1 MGASERVREA
11 MAAVPRR
18 AYLPRAQRFFA
29 PVDAPL
35 PIGHGQTNSQPST
48 VRAMLELL
56 DVEEGD
62 RVLDVGAGS
71 GWTTAIL
78 ARLCGP
84 SGSVVGVERVP
95 ALVEFAAANVAEAGM
110 PWARVVRADPAV
122 LGGPDSGPYDRILVS
137 AEPDTLPEELVDQ
150 LAPGGVM
157 VIPVGG
163 RMLRV
168 RNTPDGVRV
177 QEQGHYRFVPLVGG
191 R

>member
-1 MGASERVREA
+1 
-11 MAAVPRR
+11 
-18 AYLPRAQRFFA
+18 
-29 PVDAPL
+29 
-35 PIGHGQTNSQPST
+35 
-48 VRAMLELL
+48 MLELL

-110 PWARVVRADPAV
+110 PWARVAPTRRSS
-122 LGGPDSGPYDRILVS
+122 GPDSGPYDRILVS

-168 RNTPDGVRV
+168 RKTPDGVRV
-177 QEQGHYRFVPLVGG
+177 QEQGHYRFVPWWAAVTTSPRAGDQPSGRRPARGPGWAGAGG
-191 R
+191 DPREAHHVASRPGPRRERRVRQR